1 MNLKKLKNLIENNQE
16 GGSKPPFC
24 FTWYGE
30 VIIVNGKRLE
40 ILRLYPT
47 EFLME
52 MLDNMEDLSEQA
64 QKEALEEIT
73 YILFERE
80 VKHHLLMQKL

>member
-1 MNLKKLKNLIENNQE
+1 MNQKQTKNLIANNQ
-16 GGSKPPFC
+16 GRSNPPFYFISC
-24 FTWYGE
+24 IE
-30 VIIVNGKRLE
+30 VVNLNGKRLD

-52 MLDNMEDLSEQA
+52 MLDNMEDLTEQA

-80 VKHHLLMQKL
+80 VKANA

>member
-1 MNLKKLKNLIENNQE
+1 M
-16 GGSKPPFC
+16 
-24 FTWYGE
+24 
-30 VIIVNGKRLE
+30 NGKRLE

-52 MLDNMEDLSEQA
+52 MIDNIDDLSEEG

-73 YILFERE
+73 YILYERE
-80 VKHHLLMQKL
+80 VKHHEE

>member
-1 MNLKKLKNLIENNQE
+1 MN
-16 GGSKPPFC
+16 S
-24 FTWYGE
+24 
-30 VIIVNGKRLE
+30 KRLE

-47 EFLME
+47 EFLLE
-52 MLDNMEDLSEQA
+52 MLDNIDDLSEQG

-80 VKHHLLMQKL
+80 VKQYEE

>member
-1 MNLKKLKNLIENNQE
+1 M
-16 GGSKPPFC
+16 
-24 FTWYGE
+24 
-30 VIIVNGKRLE
+30 NGKRME

-47 EFLME
+47 EFLIE
-52 MLDNMEDLSEQA
+52 MLDNIEDLSEEG

-80 VKHHLLMQKL
+80 VKESEE

>member
-1 MNLKKLKNLIENNQE
+1 M
-16 GGSKPPFC
+16 
-24 FTWYGE
+24 
-30 VIIVNGKRLE
+30 E

-47 EFLME
+47 EFLIE
-52 MLDNMEDLSEQA
+52 MLDNMEDLSEHG

-80 VKHHLLMQKL
+80 VKQREE

>member
-1 MNLKKLKNLIENNQE
+1 MN
-16 GGSKPPFC
+16 S
-24 FTWYGE
+24 
-30 VIIVNGKRLE
+30 KRLE

-47 EFLME
+47 EFLLE
-52 MLDNMEDLSEQA
+52 MLDNIGDLSEQG

-80 VKHHLLMQKL
+80 VKQYEE

>member
-1 MNLKKLKNLIENNQE
+1 MVMN
-16 GGSKPPFC
+16 S
-24 FTWYGE
+24 
-30 VIIVNGKRLE
+30 KRLE

-52 MLDNMEDLSEQA
+52 MLDNMEDLSEQG

-80 VKHHLLMQKL
+80 VKEYE

>member
-1 MNLKKLKNLIENNQE
+1 M
-16 GGSKPPFC
+16 
-24 FTWYGE
+24 
-30 VIIVNGKRLE
+30 NGKRLE

-64 QKEALEEIT
+64 QKEALEEIM
-73 YILFERE
+73 YILYERE
-80 VKHHLLMQKL
+80 VKQHEE

>member
-1 MNLKKLKNLIENNQE
+1 M
-16 GGSKPPFC
+16 
-24 FTWYGE
+24 
-30 VIIVNGKRLE
+30 NGKRLE
-40 ILRLYPT
+40 ILRMYPT

-52 MLDNMEDLSEQA
+52 MIDNIDDLSEEG

-80 VKHHLLMQKL
+80 VKESEE

>member
-1 MNLKKLKNLIENNQE
+1 M
-16 GGSKPPFC
+16 
-24 FTWYGE
+24 
-30 VIIVNGKRLE
+30 NGKRLE

-52 MLDNMEDLSEQA
+52 MIDNIDDLSEEG

-73 YILFERE
+73 YILYERE
-80 VKHHLLMQKL
+80 VKESEE

>member
-1 MNLKKLKNLIENNQE
+1 M
-16 GGSKPPFC
+16 
-24 FTWYGE
+24 
-30 VIIVNGKRLE
+30 NGKRLE
-40 ILRLYPT
+40 ILRMYPT

-52 MLDNMEDLSEQA
+52 MIDNIDDLSEEG

-80 VKHHLLMQKL
+80 VKQHEE

>member
-1 MNLKKLKNLIENNQE
+1 M
-16 GGSKPPFC
+16 
-24 FTWYGE
+24 
-30 VIIVNGKRLE
+30 NGKRLE
-40 ILRLYPT
+40 ILRMYPK

-80 VKHHLLMQKL
+80 VKEYE

>member
-1 MNLKKLKNLIENNQE
+1 M
-16 GGSKPPFC
+16 
-24 FTWYGE
+24 
-30 VIIVNGKRLE
+30 NGKRLE

-52 MLDNMEDLSEQA
+52 MLDNIEDLSEQG

-80 VKHHLLMQKL
+80 VKQYEE

>member
-1 MNLKKLKNLIENNQE
+1 ML
-16 GGSKPPFC
+16 GAPPPFYFISC
-24 FTWYGE
+24 VE
-30 VIIVNGKRLE
+30 VVNLNEKRLE

-52 MLDNMEDLSEQA
+52 MLDNMEDLTEQG

-80 VKHHLLMQKL
+80 VKGNE

>member
-1 MNLKKLKNLIENNQE
+1 MN
-16 GGSKPPFC
+16 S
-24 FTWYGE
+24 
-30 VIIVNGKRLE
+30 KRLE

-47 EFLME
+47 EFLLE
-52 MLDNMEDLSEQA
+52 MLDNIEDLSEQG

-80 VKHHLLMQKL
+80 VKQYEE